1 MAGLPAWIQDWLT
14 VVVPVAEVLAILG
27 VAWLMVRAL
36 AWLLVQARQR
46 GRLAP
51 ELHVG
56 LRRGG
61 ALLLYLATALL
72 ILERLG
78 VSRSVLWTALTGF
91 MAVGAVAFF
100 AAWSVLSNLFCSFL
114 IVATRPFRI
123 NDTIEVLESVD
134 KPGLCGQVVD
144 INLIYTTLSDRGEG
158 ARGCSLRVPNSCSSS
173 ASPATGVTAAIPSC
187 REACRS
193 KAGALR
199 LLSRAHARL
208 AARSARYGA
217 T

>member
-1 MAGLPAWIQDWLT
+1 MTPHGRIARPIRDWLT

-27 VAWLMVRAL
+27 VAWVMVRAT

-61 ALLLYLATALL
+61 ALLLYLAAALL

-158 ARGCSLRVPNSCSSS
+158 ARGCRCACPTLCSSS
-173 ASPATGVTAAIPSC
+173 ASPGTVVTAGIPSC

-193 KAGALR
+193 KARCAE
-199 LLSRAHARL
+199 
-208 AARSARYGA
+208 
-217 T
+217 

>member
-1 MAGLPAWIQDWLT
+1 M
-14 VVVPVAEVLAILG
+14 AEVLAILG
-27 VAWLMVRAL
+27 VAWLLVRAL
-36 AWLLVQARQR
+36 AWLLLAARRR

-61 ALLLYLATALL
+61 ALLLYLAAALL
-72 ILERLG
+72 VLERLG

-114 IVATRPFRI
+114 IV
-123 NDTIEVLESVD
+123 EVLDSVD

-144 INLIYTTLSDRGEG
+144 INLIYTTLSDHGEG
-158 ARGCSLRVPNSCSSS
+158 ARGCLVRVPNSLFFQRI
-173 ASPATGVTAAIPSC
+173 TRHRGD
-187 REACRS
+187 
-193 KAGALR
+193 G
-199 LLSRAHARL
+199 RAPI
-208 AARSARYGA
+208 G
-217 T
+217 

>member
-1 MAGLPAWIQDWLT
+1 MFGLPPWFMDWLT
-14 VVVPVAEVLAILG
+14 VVVPVAETLLTLG
-27 VAWLMVRAL
+27 LAWLLVRAL
-36 AWLLVQARQR
+36 AWALQRARQR

-51 ELHVG
+51 ELHAG

-61 ALLLYLATALL
+61 ALLIYLASGLL
-72 ILERLG
+72 VLERLG

-123 NDTIEVLESVD
+123 NDVIEVLENVD

-144 INLIYTTLSDRGEG
+144 INLIYTTLIDRAEG
-158 ARGCSLRVPNSCSSS
+158 ARGCLLRVPNSLFFQRITRHRGASQERITPLHYSSHH
-173 ASPATGVTAAIPSC
+173 PAPP
-187 REACRS
+187 
-193 KAGALR
+193 AGPV
-199 LLSRAHARL
+199 
-208 AARSARYGA
+208 
-217 T
+217 